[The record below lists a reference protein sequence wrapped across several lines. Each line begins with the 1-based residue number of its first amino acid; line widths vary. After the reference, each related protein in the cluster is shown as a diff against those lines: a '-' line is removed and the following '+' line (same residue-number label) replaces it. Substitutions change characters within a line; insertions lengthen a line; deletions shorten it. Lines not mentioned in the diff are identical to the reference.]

1 MELFIFGAILVFGGG
16 IAIILKKGFN
26 EIIKGMESIDDS
38 LKIIEDKIECKK
50 VE

>member
-26 EIIKGMESIDDS
+26 EIVKGMESIDER
-38 LKIIEDKIECKK
+38 LKK
-50 VE
+50 VEEQIKK

>member
-26 EIIKGMESIDDS
+26 EIIKGLESIDER
-38 LKIIEDKIECKK
+38 LKKIEEQNTKS
-50 VE
+50 

>member
-26 EIIKGMESIDDS
+26 EIIKGLESIDER
-38 LKIIEDKIECKK
+38 LEKIEEQFEK
-50 VE
+50 

>member
-26 EIIKGMESIDDS
+26 EIVKGMESIDER
-38 LKIIEDKIECKK
+38 LKKIEEQIKK
-50 VE
+50 

>member
-26 EIIKGMESIDDS
+26 EIVKGMESIDER
-38 LKIIEDKIECKK
+38 LKKIEEQIK
-50 VE
+50 E

>member
-26 EIIKGMESIDDS
+26 EIIKGMESLDDR
-38 LKIIEDKIECKK
+38 LKRIEDKLETK
-50 VE
+50 

>member
-26 EIIKGMESIDDS
+26 EIIKGMESIDER
-38 LKIIEDKIECKK
+38 LKRIEERL
-50 VE
+50 ENN